1 MGLVGSYVLYYLLM
15 RVAPWWVSLS
25 SLGVIWFG
33 ALYRAVASSNTI
45 VATANEVGSEEHWIG
60 LFRHILSDSILATI
74 NGAHSR
80 ALNRETITPTTSREI
95 RESGEY
101 VIVEKNEGTNGQ
113 VEEAN
118 RETTAVLFA
127 VHPVRTSLRTWTG
140 AEDVM
145 KVGLE
150 MAKNACRTKE
160 ITFESHS
167 LNDRSRLLR
176 LVRLRLAIY
185 IPGLIWRSNH
195 TIGFALTHDFDL
207 ENLVRHV
214 VKLLHVSMDHT
225 GSISRHTVE
234 RKTSIELSHVL
245 CGPIA
250 DPPVDTEFSSSTPT
264 LHEVLSAI
272 RDNAA
277 NATSRKFSV
286 EQTLL
291 LPTIILACIYD
302 RWLHSGMFGN
312 RIQSLQ
318 KGHIDQLSLSGK
330 TWLGSLEGEFEQL
343 RIWDDFMVV
352 ANETTDTRLVTE
364 LMPRDATSG
373 NYKLHN
379 TG

>member
-1 MGLVGSYVLYYLLM
+1 
-15 RVAPWWVSLS
+15 
-25 SLGVIWFG
+25 
-33 ALYRAVASSNTI
+33 
-45 VATANEVGSEEHWIG
+45 
-60 LFRHILSDSILATI
+60 
-74 NGAHSR
+74 
-80 ALNRETITPTTSREI
+80 
-95 RESGEY
+95 
-101 VIVEKNEGTNGQ
+101 
-113 VEEAN
+113 
-118 RETTAVLFA
+118 
-127 VHPVRTSLRTWTG
+127 
-140 AEDVM
+140 
-145 KVGLE
+145 
-150 MAKNACRTKE
+150 
-160 ITFESHS
+160 
-167 LNDRSRLLR
+167 
-176 LVRLRLAIY
+176 
-185 IPGLIWRSNH
+185 
-195 TIGFALTHDFDL
+195 
-207 ENLVRHV
+207 

-302 RWLHSGMFGN
+302 RWLHSDMFGN